1 MSLSIVHTR
10 AALGVN
16 APPIT
21 VEVHISKGLPGLT
34 MVGLPETT
42 VKEARDRVRSAIINS
57 GYEYPAKKIT
67 INLAPADLPKEGGRY
82 DLPIAIALLAAS
94 EQLTA
99 NKLDEY
105 ELVGELALTGALR
118 GVPGAISSATEAIKS
133 GRKIIVAKDN
143 EDEVGLINGE
153 GCLIADHLQ
162 AVCAF
167 LEGKHALERPK
178 PTDAVSRALQHDLS
192 DVVGQ
197 EQGKRG
203 LEITAAGGH
212 NLLLIGPPG
221 TGKTMLASR
230 INGLLPDL
238 SNEEALES
246 AAILSLVNAESV
258 QKQWRQRPFRSPHHS
273 ASLTAMV
280 GGGAIPGP
288 GEISL
293 AHNGVLFLDELP
305 EFERRTLDAL
315 REPIESGQIH
325 LSRTR
330 AKITYPARFQLVAA
344 MNPSPTGHYQGN
356 HNRCTPEQ
364 TLRYLN
370 RLSGPFLD
378 RFDLSLEIPF
388 HNRCTPE
395 QTLRYL
401 NRLSGPFLDRFDL
414 SLEIP
419 LPPPGI
425 LSKTVVPGESS
436 ATVKQRVM
444 AARERQFK
452 RQNKLNAWLDS
463 PEIRQ
468 FCKLESEDAMW
479 LEGTLIHLGLSIRAW
494 QRLLKVARTIADI
507 DQSDIIT
514 RQHLQEAVSYRAI
527 DRLLIHLQKL
537 LT

>member
-1 MSLSIVHTR
+1 MSLSIVYTR

-16 APPIT
+16 APAIT
-21 VEVHISKGLPGLT
+21 VEVHISNGLPGLT
-34 MVGLPETT
+34 LVGLPETT
-42 VKEARDRVRSAIINS
+42 VKEARDRVRSAILNS
-57 GYEYPAKKIT
+57 GYEFPAKKIT

-82 DLPIAIALLAAS
+82 DLPIAVALLAAS
-94 EQLTA
+94 EQLTTH
-99 NKLDEY
+99 KLNQY

-118 GVPGAISSATEAIKS
+118 GVPGAISSATEAIRA
-133 GRKIIVAKDN
+133 GRRIIVAKEN
-143 EDEVGLINGE
+143 EEEVGLIEGD
-153 GCLIADHLQ
+153 GCLVADHLQ

-167 LEGKHALERPK
+167 LEGKQELNH
-178 PTDAVSRALQHDLS
+178 PTAGECQPCAIQDDLR
-192 DVVGQ
+192 DVIGQ
-197 EQGKRG
+197 EQGKRS

-230 INGLLPDL
+230 LNGLLPPL

-246 AAILSLVNAESV
+246 AAILSLVNSTAV
-258 QKQWRQRPFRSPHHS
+258 QKKWKQRPFRSPHHS

-280 GGGAIPGP
+280 GGGAIPAP

-293 AHNGVLFLDELP
+293 AHNGILFLDELP

-344 MNPSPTGHYQGN
+344 MNPSPTGHYQG
-356 HNRCTPEQ
+356 Q
-364 TLRYLN
+364 
-370 RLSGPFLD
+370 
-378 RFDLSLEIPF
+378 

-419 LPPPGI
+419 LLPAGI
-425 LSKTVVPGESS
+425 LSQAEIKGESS
-436 ATVKQRVM
+436 DAVKQRVA
-444 AARERQFK
+444 AARSRQYQ
-452 RQNKLNAWLDS
+452 RQGKLNAHLQS
-463 PEIRQ
+463 QEIRRYCSLAQ
-468 FCKLESEDAMW
+468 EDAQW
-479 LEGTLIHLGLSIRAW
+479 LEETLNQLGLSIRAW
-494 QRLLKVARTIADI
+494 QRLLKVARTIADLE
-507 DQSDIIT
+507 QAERIT
-514 RQHLQEAVSYRAI
+514 RRHLQEAVSYRAI
-527 DRLLIHLQKL
+527 DRLLTHLQKL